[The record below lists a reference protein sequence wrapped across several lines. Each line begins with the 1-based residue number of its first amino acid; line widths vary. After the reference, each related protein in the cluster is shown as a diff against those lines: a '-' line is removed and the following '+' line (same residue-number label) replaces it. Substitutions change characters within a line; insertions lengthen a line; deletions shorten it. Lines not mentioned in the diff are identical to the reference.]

1 MGTFDVG
8 RWRYE
13 GGGKGSRWKL
23 IDKHTGKQIRTIT
36 FKEAKKRFSKEY
48 DRKLVNK
55 VMRRQNLKG
64 ANGRKVAKG
73 LVKAYR
79 LGKIDADALY

>member
-1 MGTFDVG
+1 MGYFDDG

-13 GGGKGSRWKL
+13 GGGKGSRWKM
-23 IDKHTGKQIRTIT
+23 IDKSDGRVVKTLT
-36 FKEAKKRFSKEY
+36 FKQSKERFRKAY

-55 VMRRQNLKG
+55 VMRRQGMKG
-64 ANGRKVAKG
+64 KDGRKVAKG

-79 LGKIDADALY
+79 LGKINADALY

>member
-1 MGTFDVG
+1 MGTFDAG

-23 IDKHTGKQIRTIT
+23 IDKSTGRQVKTLT
-36 FKEAKKRFSKEY
+36 FREAKRRFAKEY

-55 VMRRQNLKG
+55 VMRRQGLKG
-64 ANGRKVAKG
+64 KDGRKVARG
-73 LVKAYR
+73 LVRAYR
-79 LGKIDADALY
+79 LGKVNADALY